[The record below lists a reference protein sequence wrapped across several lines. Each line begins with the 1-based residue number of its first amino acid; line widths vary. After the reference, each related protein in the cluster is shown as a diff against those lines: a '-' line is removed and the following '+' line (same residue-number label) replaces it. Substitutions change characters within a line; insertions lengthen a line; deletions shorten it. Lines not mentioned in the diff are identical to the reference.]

1 MKLLTRII
9 TFSFFIFCGFFAITA
24 KAQMVEGT
32 EIPEFGETFGVDVN
46 KKDFN
51 VQAYLIKSSV
61 PANILWPNDKAVL
74 TVQLVNNSD
83 IPAKISG
90 KLEVIGYGTKGRPG
104 DIWKPQMFKAGDF
117 GSAPI
122 EVEIPAKGYKN
133 IELNPTIPEVFG
145 AYGLVADLGKDGRQF
160 ITSCVRTFANQNG
173 KLQYPSFCLDD
184 ISPDVL
190 SRLGAQAIR
199 SGVEYKPTTAPDFK
213 DWYEG
218 LRKKFAEYSK
228 ANVVVL
234 IKMGAPDALGKIH
247 PLGMPRPWLNAK
259 GVMQNTKTDMAWLPE
274 HDEDFKKL
282 CYMLVRDFGWPKGP
296 INAMALW
303 NEPWE
308 GISIS
313 GWGADM
319 PRYREIYTKMAE
331 AVEEARSKDGIDVLI
346 GGGSSTSNALDKFFG
361 DGKDTFKDRFD
372 FCSIH
377 YQGMASFAGIKDWVD
392 RKSPRG
398 RVKIWD
404 TESWVANTDDRVAA
418 VVSTNKAAGYD
429 RAMGIYGG
437 NIAHVNWQRYKTE
450 SAEKEA
456 QITSAW
462 SVAASIGASQHFL
475 GERKFKEILFKNGL
489 PWVMVFEGIDN
500 PDDGTLVVVGD
511 IGEEFGANNILFRT
525 ARGLK
530 EVAHKEE
537 LKKKLAG
544 LNPETQ
550 KEEIAKAGKEIS
562 AFEVLADAS
571 LTFANQE
578 GKFNLF
584 DFYGNPVNKVGNK
597 ITVPLD
603 SRGFFLRSNGSAG
616 SFQKLLQAVKTSD
629 IKGIE
634 PLETVVYDLLAPVS
648 AKPELKLKLTNVLN
662 RTVTG
667 NLNLKL
673 GNLRLEKPTQ
683 TLTFKAHEEKIL
695 NVKIIGGSATANNT
709 YPIALNFAAGKDGK
723 AVHEEDVH
731 VNVISKRTIKVD
743 GKLDDW
749 KDAFTQTIKDD
760 ENPSLSLTEAAW
772 FPFKNFDANIKT
784 GLANGYLAYDDKYF
798 YFASKVAD
806 QTPDSGM
813 IRFENRNDDEFYYP
827 EKVHV
832 PYNAFRFGGAM
843 KGEGISYS
851 ARWTGFIKPEKSGEY
866 AISVSSNKPVR
877 FWVNNKR
884 IEGAGKVMLDAKKA
898 VPVKLELE
906 NEVGDA
912 EVSLNW
918 ESDKTKKEIIPANVL
933 YTSADSK
940 SKEGD
945 GLKGEYYNGPQFN
958 VQRVTRTDTEI
969 DFRWKESEAPDAQ
982 FTKDSLVEL
991 TWPKGVRRYSY
1002 RNDPELPSGNFQ
1014 NHDNVQIAFNV
1025 VPEKEKEMYTFPA
1038 GTMAGFT
1045 NYQCTDYE
1053 YALNPVSPKYGG
1065 GVEIWRLKVPGMP
1078 HKHFF
1083 PRQGASEFDG
1093 PVKNGNLAIT
1103 REGNTRIVEA
1113 AIPWSEIPDVKQRLD
1128 KGQTIK
1134 FSFRVNDNKSD
1145 GCMELARGRSVSKI
1159 NNSFH
1164 VDWKEHWANEV
1175 EFGFEK

>member
-1 MKLLTRII
+1 MKILIPI
-9 TFSFFIFCGFFAITA
+9 STFAFLILSLAYSTGV
-24 KAQMVEGT
+24 KAQMVEGAD
-32 EIPEFGETFGVDVN
+32 IPEFGETFGVDAA
-46 KKDFN
+46 KKDFE
-51 VQAYLIKSSV
+51 VKAYLIKSSV

-74 TVQLVNNSD
+74 TVQLVNSSD

-90 KLEVIGYGTKGRPG
+90 KLEVTGYGTKGRPG
-104 DIWKPQMFKAGDF
+104 DIWKPQMFKSGDF
-117 GSAPI
+117 GSIPI
-122 EVEIPAKGYKN
+122 QIEIPAKGFKN
-133 IELNPTIPEVFG
+133 IELSPAIPEVFG
-145 AYGLVADLGKDGRQF
+145 AYGLVADLGKHGRQF

-173 KLQYPSFCLDD
+173 RLQYPSFCLDD

-190 SRLGAQAIR
+190 NRLGTQAIR
-199 SGVEYKPTTAPDFK
+199 SGVEYKPTTDANFK
-213 DWYEG
+213 EWYEG

-234 IKMGAPDALGKIH
+234 IKMGAPDALSKIH
-247 PLGMPRPWLNAK
+247 PLGMPRPWLNEK
-259 GVMQNTKTDMAWLPE
+259 GVMQNTKSDMAWLPE
-274 HDEDFKKL
+274 HDQDFKKL
-282 CYMLVRDFGWPKGP
+282 CYMLVRDFGWPRGP

-331 AVEEARSKDGIDVLI
+331 AVEEARSKDGVDVLI
-346 GGGSSTSNALDKFFG
+346 GGGSSTANALDKFFG

-377 YQGMASFAGIKDWVD
+377 YQGMASFAGIKQWVD

-429 RAMGIYGG
+429 RAMGVYGG
-437 NIAHVNWQRYKTE
+437 NIAHVKWQRYKDE
-450 SAEKEA
+450 SGEKET
-456 QITSAW
+456 QITHAW

-475 GERKFKEILFKNGL
+475 GERKFKEILFKKGL
-489 PWVMVFEGIDN
+489 PWITVFEGIEN

-511 IGEEFGANNILFRT
+511 IGEEFGAANIPFRT

-537 LKKKLAG
+537 LKTKLAG
-544 LNPETQ
+544 LNPETE
-550 KEEIAKAGKEIS
+550 KEEIAKIKKEIA
-562 AFEVLADAS
+562 AFEVLSDAS
-571 LTFANQE
+571 LTLNNPE
-578 GKFNLF
+578 SKFQLF
-584 DFYGNPVNKVGNK
+584 DFYGNPVKPQGNK
-597 ITVPLD
+597 ITIPLD
-603 SRGFFLRSNGSAG
+603 SRGFFLRSDGTSG
-616 SFQKLLQAVKTSD
+616 SFEKLLQAVKTSA

-634 PLETVVYDLLAPVS
+634 PLETIVYDLLAPVS
-648 AKPELKLKLTNVLN
+648 SKPELKIKLTNMLN
-662 RTVTG
+662 RPITG
-667 NLNLKL
+667 NLTVKL
-673 GNLRLEKPTQ
+673 GNLTLGKSIQSLSFKP
-683 TLTFKAHEEKIL
+683 HEEKIL
-695 NVKIIGGSATANNT
+695 KVKIAGGKEAPNNT
-709 YPIALNFAAGKDGK
+709 YPVTLNFNAGVDGK

-731 VNVISKRTIKVD
+731 VNVISKRTIQVD

-749 KDAFTQTIKDD
+749 KDVFTQTIKDD
-760 ENPSLSLTEAAW
+760 ESPSLSITEAAW

-806 QTPDSGM
+806 ESPDSGM
-813 IRFENRNDDEFYYP
+813 IRFENRDDDEFYYP
-827 EKVHV
+827 EKVSI
-832 PYNAFRFGGAM
+832 PYNAFRFGGGM
-843 KGEGISYS
+843 KHNGISYS
-851 ARWTGFIKPEKSGEY
+851 ARWSGFIKPKYSEEY
-866 AISVSSNKPVR
+866 AITVAANKPVR
-877 FWVNNKR
+877 IWIDDKLISDVEKIILNAKSLAK
-884 IEGAGKVMLDAKKA
+884 IKV
-898 VPVKLELE
+898 ELE
-906 NEVGDA
+906 NEGGDA
-912 EVSLNW
+912 TVQLLW
-918 ESDKTKKEIIPANVL
+918 ESKRQPKEVIPASHF
-933 YTSADSK
+933 YISSTEK
-940 SKEGD
+940 SKAGD
-945 GLKGEYYNGPQFN
+945 GLKGEYYNGPRFN
-958 VQRVTRTDTEI
+958 VLRVTRTDPKL
-969 DFRWKESEAPDAQ
+969 DFNWKVNEVPDEQ
-982 FTKDSLVEL
+982 FVKDSLAEL

-1002 RNDPELPSGNFQ
+1002 RKDPDLPSGNFQ

-1025 VPEKEKEMYTFPA
+1025 VPEKEKEMYSFPS
-1038 GTMAGFT
+1038 GTMPGFT

-1083 PRQGASEFDG
+1083 PRQGASKFDG
-1093 PVKNGNLAIT
+1093 PVKNGNLVVT

-1113 AIPWSEIPDVKQRLD
+1113 AIPWSEIPHVKQKLD
-1128 KGQTIK
+1128 KGETIK

-1145 GCMELARGRSVSKI
+1145 GPMELARGRSVSKI